1 MLKVVYDTN
10 ILVSGFYNNKGKP
23 CKTIKLAIA
32 NEIRAYASIETF
44 KEFSEVIR
52 RPYFKLEQNEI
63 DEIESLLLKVLNFV
77 GPRKKVEIIKDDAS
91 DNKFI
96 ECALEA
102 KADYIITGD
111 KHLLTLKEYENIK
124 IVTASEFLEIWQKW
138 KGYIVEEL
146 FLDHPQGLLWL

>member
-1 MLKVVYDTN
+1 M
-10 ILVSGFYNNKGKP
+10 
-23 CKTIKLAIA
+23 KLAIA

-96 ECALEA
+96 ECA
-102 KADYIITGD
+102 GD

-124 IVTASEFLEIWQKW
+124 IVTASEFLEIWQK
-138 KGYIVEEL
+138 
-146 FLDHPQGLLWL
+146 